1 MMRSRLLLLLFL
13 FAASLKCFAQP
24 KPLEGIVFDKENNAR
39 IATVNVHDLTNGI
52 AIYNNLK
59 GEYQIIAAQGDI
71 LVFSKQNYVPD
82 TVKVESK
89 MPQAVYLVRLAIQLR
104 EVTIHNSALTP
115 DEKLAA
121 TKNDFTKIYGSLAYS
136 DFLSTPYGGGAG
148 LSIDALWNSFSRS
161 GRNASKLRDLIQQD
175 YEQNVIDYRFNKEF
189 VGGITGLKGDKLD
202 SFMFRYRPGYYI
214 TTNMTD
220 YEFITLIRANL
231 RRYLRSQRTYG
242 LPPLVSK

>member
-1 MMRSRLLLLLFL
+1 MLLLFL

-24 KPLEGIVFDKENNAR
+24 KPLEGIVFDKESNER
-39 IATVNVHDLTNGI
+39 IATVNIHDLTNGI

-82 TVKVESK
+82 TVKVQSK
-89 MPQAVYLVRLAIQLR
+89 MPQAVYMVRLAIQLR
-104 EVTIHNSALTP
+104 EVTVHNSALTP

-121 TKNDFTKIYGSLAYS
+121 TKNDFTKIYGSLAYG

-148 LSIDALWNSFSRS
+148 LSIDALWNAFSRS
-161 GRNASKLRDLIQQD
+161 GRNASKLRDFIQQD

-189 VGGITGLKGDKLD
+189 VSGITGLKGDKLA